1 MGIKEQIKND
11 LKEAMR
17 AKDVQKR
24 DTLRNLSAAIKQ
36 AEIDGKKELSEAEIE
51 AILAKYA
58 KQREEAIKQFS
69 DAGREDLVEKEK
81 AELEIVYNYLPKP
94 LSDEEL
100 QEAVKKV
107 VEEVGATS
115 MRDMGKIMGKIK
127 ALYGSRADGAKVNK
141 IVKEILG

>member
-36 AEIDGKKELSEAEIE
+36 AEIDGKKELSDTEIE

-58 KQREEAIKQFS
+58 KQREDAIKQFS
-69 DAGREDLVEKEK
+69 EAGREDLVEKEK

-107 VEEVGATS
+107 VEEVGASS

-141 IVKEILG
+141 IVKEMLG